1 MKPESSTSAKN
12 TLEAAPQSHKFMA
25 YPASTLSPVIQ
36 PTDLT
41 TFKSRGIGMVGR
53 DLQQKIQEMHSE
65 YRKLVDE
72 FNWNKLVYESR
83 FSFEPVIGHT
93 YHLYMDAAG
102 FFLSMIEPARW
113 KKRFIA
119 SLQLGFNGRW
129 ILKEC
134 DPSFH
139 LEDYLM
145 GGSSD
150 EAEEVA

>member
-1 MKPESSTSAKN
+1 
-12 TLEAAPQSHKFMA
+12 MA

-93 YHLYMDAAG
+93 YHLYQDDAG

-129 ILKEC
+129 ILHDS
-134 DPSFH
+134 DPSFN
-139 LEDYLM
+139 LEDFLEGRDP
-145 GGSSD
+145 GGD
-150 EAEEVA
+150 EEVA